1 MNIPGLS
8 EGAIRQQAAAE
19 SYSRG
24 EDYYRRGAVISLVRH
39 GDVLRAEVE
48 GSQYEPYRVRIAF
61 DQGGITEVTC
71 SCPYDWGGWCKHVV
85 AVLLACLRDPK
96 EIEEH
101 PALDELL
108 ADLDR
113 EQLRDLVLGLAAHGP
128 DLADE
133 IEDRVALQRSIVD
146 ESKDTGTAA
155 HSSRRTRVD
164 PQPIRRQVSAILHSL
179 DRMRS
184 SEAYWHVGSVVD
196 QVGQVL
202 DQARAFS
209 EAGDGGNALTYLE
222 AITDEYV
229 EGWLCLDDSDGYA
242 GEFFGTLGEAWTE
255 AALVTDLSPAER
267 KQWADKLTRWQAE
280 VDDYGIDDA
289 FDAAQAAFLQGWDHP
304 PLRRVLQGEI
314 TNQGAWEDGA
324 PWYADDLAVARLKVL
339 DRQGRHEEYL
349 HLAQA
354 EGQLKLHVLM
364 LARLGRVQEA
374 ANEGLE
380 YLREPDQLLALA
392 VALREAGQLA
402 EALRVAEH
410 GLTLDGAKGGL
421 ATWLCDLALGVG
433 KSELAL
439 RAGVVAFR
447 ATPSLDLY
455 LRVQELAGERWTELK
470 GALLAHLRHDIW
482 IHTQGQ
488 VDVFLHEGLLD
499 DAIAAVEEH
508 GGYMLIEQV
517 MDAVVEQRPDWVIQA
532 ARGQAARIIDPGK
545 SQHYHHAVAWLERA
559 RTAYRVA
566 GREAEWQAYLREIRE
581 RHGRKYKLMGM
592 LKGLCATSTG
602 TGSR

>member
-1 MNIPGLS
+1 MDIPGLS
-8 EGAIRQQAAAE
+8 EGAIRQQVTAE
-19 SYSRG
+19 SFRRG
-24 EDYYRRGAVISLVRH
+24 QDYYRRGAVLSLVRR

-48 GSQYEPYRVRIAF
+48 GSQYEPYRVRVAF

-71 SCPYDWGGWCKHVV
+71 SCPYDWGGWCKHAV

-96 EIEEH
+96 EIEER

-113 EQLRDLVLGLAAHGP
+113 GQLRDLVLDLAAHDP

-133 IEDRVALQRSIVD
+133 IEGRVTLLRSAVD
-146 ESKDTGTAA
+146 DTEDTGTGA
-155 HSSRRTRVD
+155 HTPRRTTVD

-179 DRMRS
+179 DRMRP
-184 SEAYWHVGSVVD
+184 SEAYWQVGSVVN

-202 DQARAFS
+202 DQARAFI
-209 EAGDGGNALTYLE
+209 EAGDGRNALIYLE
-222 AITDEYV
+222 AITGEYV

-242 GEFFGTLGEAWTE
+242 GGFYGTLGEAWTE
-255 AALVTDLSPAER
+255 AALVADLSPAER

-280 VDDYGIDDA
+280 IDDYGIDAA

-304 PLRRVLQGEI
+304 PLQRVLQGEI
-314 TNQGAWEDGA
+314 TNRGAWEDDA

-339 DRQGRHEEYL
+339 DRQGRHQEYL

-354 EGQLKLHVLM
+354 EGQLESYVLM

-374 ANEGLE
+374 ANEGLQ
-380 YLREPDQLLALA
+380 YLREPDQFLALA
-392 VALREAGQLA
+392 VALREAGELA

-410 GLTLDGAKGGL
+410 GLTLDGAKERL
-421 ATWLCDLALGVG
+421 ATWLCDLALGTG

-439 RAGVVAFR
+439 RAAVVAFR
-447 ATPSLDLY
+447 AAPSLEVY
-455 LRVQELAGERWTELK
+455 LRVQELAGERWTEFREE
-470 GALLAHLRHDIW
+470 LLARLRQATW
-482 IHTQGQ
+482 IHTQAQ

-499 DAIAAVEEH
+499 DAIAAVEKG
-508 GGYMLIEQV
+508 GGYELTERV
-517 MDAVVEQRPDWVIQA
+517 MDAVVAYRPDWVIQA
-532 ARGQAARIIDPGK
+532 ARKQAERIMDAGQSK
-545 SQHYHHAVAWLERA
+545 YYHHAVGWLEKA

-592 LKGLCATSTG
+592 LKGW
-602 TGSR
+602 